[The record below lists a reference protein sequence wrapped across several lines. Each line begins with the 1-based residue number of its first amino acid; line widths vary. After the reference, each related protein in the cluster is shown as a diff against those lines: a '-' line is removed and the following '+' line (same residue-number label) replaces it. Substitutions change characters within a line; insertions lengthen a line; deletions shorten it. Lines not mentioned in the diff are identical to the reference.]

1 MQVYH
6 APFRCGSVRKDS
18 PPPRRG
24 AATARAERLPGG
36 RRHGIIRA
44 MQTLTLDSND
54 FAAMLGYTED
64 ELDRYFADKKITLQ
78 LHMAMFF

>member
-1 MQVYH
+1 
-6 APFRCGSVRKDS
+6 
-18 PPPRRG
+18 
-24 AATARAERLPGG
+24 LPGG